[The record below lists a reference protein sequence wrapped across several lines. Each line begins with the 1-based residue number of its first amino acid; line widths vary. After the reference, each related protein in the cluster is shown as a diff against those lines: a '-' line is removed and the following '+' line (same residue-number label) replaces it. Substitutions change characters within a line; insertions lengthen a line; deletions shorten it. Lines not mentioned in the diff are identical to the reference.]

1 VHATQVM
8 TKGEEACAKQA
19 CELVRNLGFPSMYE
33 AIQVIES
40 GSLGNMPL
48 LTEEDVRWAY
58 RLFGPLVGFV
68 RGKTTCK
75 KVSMAV
81 PDDDLI
87 TDQKRQVLLADIMH
101 LDGQKFLVSVSEP
114 LQLTLQM
121 PVANESQTTLGM
133 ALQSQLEVY
142 RSRGFAPVR
151 VHVDPHSTFQTLTTK
166 YPGVVIDS
174 SGAGD
179 HVPKVDIKI
188 RRLKEVYR
196 GVKED
201 LPWKLPLIFVK
212 DLVAYVVA
220 RLDVYFTMAINQK
233 IAPKVLFTGMRVD
246 FKKQLSLAF
255 GDYCEVYV
263 GTDNT
268 SRARTAAC
276 IALHPCHNATG
287 SWTFYNLRTHARIRK
302 SQWTKM
308 VTTQLIV
315 DAVNT

>member
-19 CELVRNLGFPSMYE
+19 YELVRNLGFPSMYE

-48 LTEEDVRWAY
+48 LTGEDVRWAY
-58 RLFGPLVGFV
+58 RLFGPPVGFV
-68 RGKTTCK
+68 RGKTTCR

-87 TDQKRQVLLADIMH
+87 TDQKRQVLSTDVMH
-101 LDGQKFLVSVSEP
+101 LDGQKFLVPVSEP

-174 SGAGD
+174 SGAG
-179 HVPKVDIKI
+179 
-188 RRLKEVYR
+188 
-196 GVKED
+196 
-201 LPWKLPLIFVK
+201 
-212 DLVAYVVA
+212 
-220 RLDVYFTMAINQK
+220 
-233 IAPKVLFTGMRVD
+233 
-246 FKKQLSLAF
+246 
-255 GDYCEVYV
+255 
-263 GTDNT
+263 
-268 SRARTAAC
+268 
-276 IALHPCHNATG
+276 G
-287 SWTFYNLRTHARIRK
+287 SC
-302 SQWTKM
+302 TKG
-308 VTTQLIV
+308 
-315 DAVNT
+315 